1 MRRFGQVTIS
11 LALCSALFGCAGE
24 SGGGGVTG
32 IVGGFFRDD
41 PAPKQASQTAAPSVV
56 KTVEKGD
63 TVFFG
68 VVVGDEPN
76 AVLAAEKV
84 LKFGGTAVDAA
95 TVLGLSLTVTMPGAI
110 SLGGGGV
117 CLVHDGGKTE
127 ALDFI
132 APAPASPAPGSKT
145 SRTDRPAAVPSL
157 LLGFAAL
164 HARYGSIDFRSHLG
178 KAEQMAR
185 FGHVMSRASAKSL
198 ALAAGPLFQDPAAR
212 QIFTRPDGNP
222 YGEGDTLVQAD
233 LADTFAQIRIRGVN
247 DLNKGQ
253 LARRFVLAAQ
263 KAGAGLSES
272 DLRSF
277 APQWRKPLELSY
289 GAEILKFTP
298 PPAGAGLTVERILAM
313 AALDDRYKRSNDAD
327 RLHLLIE
334 ASKRAFGARDDAM
347 FDGGSGASD
356 AVRMMAGFNAARATP
371 TQRLAPLPRGI
382 AENPAQTT
390 FVVVDL
396 VGQAVGSSL
405 TNYNLFGVGR
415 VAPGFG
421 VVLAAAPGRGNRNA
435 LSLGAMIAVTRDDQ
449 AFRFAGAA
457 SGGGAAATALAR
469 VAAETLFSEKTLER
483 AIALPRV
490 HHGGIPDAALVEV
503 SLPKGVSGN
512 LRAKGHRIETAP
524 SLGRVNAAECPLG
537 LNAGS
542 EEIACFVAADPRG
555 NGLASEAER

>member
-11 LALCSALFGCAGE
+11 LALCSALFGC
-24 SGGGGVTG
+24 SGNSGGGVTG
-32 IVGGFFRDD
+32 VIDGFFRDD
-41 PAPKQASQTAAPSVV
+41 PAPNRATQAPGPSVV

-68 VVVGDEPN
+68 VVAGDEPN

-132 APAPASPAPGSKT
+132 APAPASKT
-145 SRTDRPAAVPSL
+145 SGADRPAAVPSL
-157 LLGFAAL
+157 MLGFAAL

-178 KAEQMAR
+178 KAEQLAR

-212 QIFTRPDGNP
+212 RIFARPDGNP
-222 YGEGDTLVQAD
+222 YGEGDKLVQAD
-233 LADTFAQIRIRGVN
+233 LAETFAQIRINGVS
-247 DLNKGQ
+247 DLHKGQ
-253 LARRFVLAAQ
+253 LARQFVLAAQ

-272 DLRSF
+272 DLRAF
-277 APQWRKPLELSY
+277 APQWRKPLELVY
-289 GAEILKFTP
+289 GTEILKFVP
-298 PPAGAGLTVERILAM
+298 PPAGAGLTAERILAM
-313 AALDDRYKRSNDAD
+313 AALDDRYKRGSDAD

-334 ASKRAFGARDDAM
+334 ASKRAFGARDEVL
-347 FDGGSGASD
+347 FNGGSVKSD
-356 AVRMMAGFNAARATP
+356 PTRLMTGFNSARATP
-371 TQRLAPLPRGI
+371 TQRLASAPRGV

-390 FVVVDL
+390 FVVADL
-396 VGQAVGSSL
+396 IGQVVVCSL

-421 VVLAAAPGRGNRNA
+421 VVLASAPGRGNRNA
-435 LSLGAMIAVTRDDQ
+435 LSLSAMIALTRDNQ

-469 VAAETLFSEKTLER
+469 VVAETLFSEKTLER
-483 AIALPRV
+483 AIVTPRA
-490 HHGGIPDAALVEV
+490 HHGGIPDVALIENTV
-503 SLPKGVSGN
+503 PKAMSGQ
-512 LRAKGHRIETAP
+512 LRAKGHRLETAP
-524 SLGRVNAAECPLG
+524 ALGLVNAAECPLG
-537 LNAGS
+537 LDAGS
-542 EEIACFVAADPRG
+542 EEIACFVASDPRG
-555 NGLASEAER
+555 DGLASEAER

>member
-11 LALCSALFGCAGE
+11 LALCSALIGC
-24 SGGGGVTG
+24 SGDSGGGVTG
-32 IVGGFFRDD
+32 VIDGFFRDD
-41 PAPKQASQTAAPSVV
+41 PAPTRATQKSGPSVV

-68 VVVGDEPN
+68 VVAGDEPN

-132 APAPASPAPGSKT
+132 APAPASKVSGA
-145 SRTDRPAAVPSL
+145 DRPAAVPSL

-212 QIFTRPDGNP
+212 QIFARPDGNP
-222 YGEGDTLVQAD
+222 FGESDTLVQAD
-233 LADTFAQIRIRGVN
+233 LAETFAQVRIRGVN

-253 LARRFVLAAQ
+253 LARRFVRAAQ
-263 KAGAGLSES
+263 KSGAGLSES

-277 APQWRKPLELSY
+277 SPQWRKPLALVY
-289 GAEILKFTP
+289 GNEILKFAP
-298 PPAGAGLTVERILAM
+298 PPAGAGLTAERILAM
-313 AALDDRYKRSNDAD
+313 AALDDRYKRGRDAD

-334 ASKRAFGARDDAM
+334 ASKRAFGARDEVL
-347 FDGGSGASD
+347 FNGGSVNSAP
-356 AVRMMAGFNAARATP
+356 ARLMADYSAARATP
-371 TQRLAPLPRGI
+371 TQRLATPPRGA

-390 FVVVDL
+390 FVVADL
-396 VGQAVGSSL
+396 VGQVVVCSL

-435 LSLGAMIAVTRDDQ
+435 LSLSAMIAVTRDNQ

-483 AIALPRV
+483 AIVAPRA
-490 HHGGIPDAALVEV
+490 HHGGIPDVALVEKSV
-503 SLPKGVSGN
+503 PKGISGQ
-512 LRAKGHRIETAP
+512 LRAKGHRLEIAP
-524 SLGRVNAAECPLG
+524 SLGLVNAAECPLG
-537 LNAGS
+537 LDSGS

-555 NGLASEAER
+555 DGLGSEAER